1 MTFDDLIAQAIRD
14 TLDEKCAEF
23 RPTGKKHRFSLAYK
37 IRRAIII
44 RFRVKKVPF
53 SIKRRSK

>member
-1 MTFDDLIAQAIRD
+1 MTFDDLIARAIRE
-14 TLDEKCAEF
+14 TLEERCAEF
-23 RPTGKKHRFSLAYK
+23 RREGKKHRFSLAYK
-37 IRRAIII
+37 IRRAIMI